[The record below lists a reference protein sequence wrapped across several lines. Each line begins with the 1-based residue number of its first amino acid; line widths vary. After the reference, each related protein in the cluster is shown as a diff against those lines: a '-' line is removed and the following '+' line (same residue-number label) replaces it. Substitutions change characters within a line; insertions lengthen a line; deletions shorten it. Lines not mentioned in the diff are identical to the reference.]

1 MVECLPHR
9 SGEALQ
15 GPVLGALKQRQHNT
29 NLGTLGVG
37 EAGRQLGLEE
47 RILLNLEAQR

>member
-15 GPVLGALKQRQHNT
+15 GPVLGAQTAATHTQTWAHW
-29 NLGTLGVG
+29 GS
-37 EAGRQLGLEE
+37 GRQGGS
-47 RILLNLEAQR
+47 